1 MRCLLLALRSG
12 LLRHLASPA
21 ACPHAAGP
29 AAAPPLTRAAPAC
42 LPLPCSYA
50 FPSLI
55 KLTPAPLLQAARAT
69 VEGGRAARQWIE
81 KQRAEDS
88 A

>member
-1 MRCLLLALRSG
+1 MMLALRPFVTLY
-12 LLRHLASPA
+12 LLIPTQSPA
-21 ACPHAAGP
+21 THSH
-29 AAAPPLTRAAPAC
+29 R
-42 LPLPCSYA
+42 SYA

-55 KLTPAPLLQAARAT
+55 KLMPAPLLQAARAT

-81 KQRAEDS
+81 KQRAEDEDGGKRR